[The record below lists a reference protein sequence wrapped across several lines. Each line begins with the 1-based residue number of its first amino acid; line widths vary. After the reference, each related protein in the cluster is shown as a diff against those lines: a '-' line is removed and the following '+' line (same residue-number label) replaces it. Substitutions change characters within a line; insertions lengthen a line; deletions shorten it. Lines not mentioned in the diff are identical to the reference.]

1 MADSSLS
8 VRDRELF
15 LAEPHV
21 AALSVSAGH
30 GRGPFT
36 VPIWYQYAP
45 GGEAWVLTEAASRKA
60 PLIEAAG
67 RFTLMVE
74 RVMPTVRYVSVEGP
88 VTRTV
93 PGTDE
98 LLREIAARYLP
109 PDKVLAYIEFSTAEL
124 GEQIAIYLRPERWLS
139 LDMGPGSAPP
149 TGFDP
154 FPHRGGTVSNALID
168 QLRDQE
174 SV

>member
-21 AALSVSAGH
+21 AALSVSAGQ

-36 VPIWYQYAP
+36 LPIWYQYTP
-45 GGEAWVLTEAASRKA
+45 GGEAWVLTEAGSRKA
-60 PLIEAAG
+60 RLIETAG
-67 RFTLMVE
+67 RFTLMVD

-93 PGTDE
+93 PGSDE
-98 LLREIAARYLP
+98 LLREITVRYLP
-109 PDKVLAYIEFSTAEL
+109 PDEVQGYLDFAKTEL
-124 GEQIAIYLRPERWLS
+124 GEQVAIYLRPERWLTAD
-139 LDMGPGSAPP
+139 LGPGAVPP
-149 TGFDP
+149 GAT
-154 FPHRGGTVSNALID
+154 
-168 QLRDQE
+168 
-174 SV
+174 

>member
-1 MADSSLS
+1 MSAPLPKLGLMADNSLS
-8 VRDRELF
+8 VRDREFF

-21 AALSVSAGH
+21 AALSVSAGQ

-36 VPIWYQYAP
+36 VPIWYQFAP
-45 GGEAWVLTEAASRKA
+45 GGEAWVLTEAGSRKA
-60 PLIEAAG
+60 RLIEAAG

-98 LLREIAARYLP
+98 MVREIAVRYLP
-109 PDKVLAYIEFSTAEL
+109 PEKALAYIEFAKAEL
-124 GEQIAIYLRPERWLS
+124 GEQVAIYLRPERWLTAD
-139 LDMGPGSAPP
+139 LGPGAVPP
-149 TGFDP
+149 GAT
-154 FPHRGGTVSNALID
+154 
-168 QLRDQE
+168 
-174 SV
+174 

>member
-1 MADSSLS
+1 MADNSLS
-8 VRDRELF
+8 VRDREFF

-21 AALSVSAGH
+21 AALSVSAGQ

-45 GGEAWVLTEAASRKA
+45 GGEAWVLTEARSRKVR
-60 PLIEAAG
+60 LIETAG

-74 RVMPTVRYVSVEGP
+74 RVMPTTWYVSVEGP

-93 PGTDE
+93 PGTDA

-109 PDKVLAYIEFSTAEL
+109 PDKVPAYIEFAKADM
-124 GEQIAIYLRPERWLS
+124 GEQVAIYLRPERWLTAD
-139 LDMGPGSAPP
+139 LGPGAVPP
-149 TGFDP
+149 AGD
-154 FPHRGGTVSNALID
+154 LIAMSP
-168 QLRDQE
+168 L
-174 SV
+174 

>member
-8 VRDRELF
+8 VCDRELF

-21 AALSVSAGH
+21 AALSVSAGQ

-45 GGEAWVLTEAASRKA
+45 GGEAWVLTEAGSRKA
-60 PLIEAAG
+60 RLIETAG

-88 VTRTV
+88 VTRTIL
-93 PGTDE
+93 GTDE
-98 LLREIAARYLP
+98 LLREIAERYLP
-109 PDKVLAYIEFSTAEL
+109 PDKVPAYIEFALAEL
-124 GEQIAIYLRPERWLS
+124 GEQVAIYLRPERWLTAD
-139 LDMGPGSAPP
+139 LGPGAMPP
-149 TGFDP
+149 QVT
-154 FPHRGGTVSNALID
+154 
-168 QLRDQE
+168 
-174 SV
+174 

>member
-21 AALSVSAGH
+21 AALSVSAGP

-36 VPIWYQYAP
+36 IPIWYQYTP
-45 GGEAWVLTEAASRKA
+45 GGEAWVLTDAGSRKA
-60 PLIEAAG
+60 RLIEAAG
-67 RFTLMVE
+67 RFSLMVD

-98 LLREIAARYLP
+98 LLREIAERYLP
-109 PDKVLAYIEFSTAEL
+109 PDKVPTYIEFVHKEL
-124 GEQIAIYLRPERWLS
+124 GEQVAVYLRPERWLTAD
-139 LDMGPGSAPP
+139 LGPGDLPP
-149 TGFDP
+149 
-154 FPHRGGTVSNALID
+154 
-168 QLRDQE
+168 Q
-174 SV
+174 

>member
-8 VRDRELF
+8 VRDRERF

-21 AALSVSAGH
+21 AALSVSAGQ

-45 GGEAWVLTEAASRKA
+45 GGEAWVLTEAGSRKTR
-60 PLIEAAG
+60 LIRTAG

-88 VTRTV
+88 VTRMV
-93 PGTDE
+93 PGTDAH
-98 LLREIAARYLP
+98 LRESAERYLP
-109 PDKVLAYIEFSTAEL
+109 PDKVPAYIEFVRGL
-124 GEQIAIYLRPERWLS
+124 DEQIAIYLRPERWLTAD
-139 LDMGPGSAPP
+139 LGPGAIPP
-149 TGFDP
+149 EA
-154 FPHRGGTVSNALID
+154 HV
-168 QLRDQE
+168 
-174 SV
+174 

>member
-8 VRDRELF
+8 VCDREFF

-36 VPIWYQYAP
+36 VPIWYQYTP
-45 GGEAWVLTEAASRKA
+45 GGEAWVLTEAKSRKA
-60 PLIEAAG
+60 QLIAAAG
-67 RFTLMVE
+67 RFTLLVE

-93 PGTDE
+93 PGTDD
-98 LLREIAARYLP
+98 LLREIAERYLP
-109 PDKVLAYIEFSTAEL
+109 PDKVPAYIELADRDF
-124 GEQIAIYLRPERWLS
+124 GEQVAIYLRPERWLTAD
-139 LDMGPGSAPP
+139 LGPGAVPP
-149 TGFDP
+149 GM
-154 FPHRGGTVSNALID
+154 A
-168 QLRDQE
+168 
-174 SV
+174 